1 MPRILIADDEPSIVM
16 AVRDELRFEGFEV
29 DAAASGPEALAK
41 ARTTRPD
48 VLLLDLMLPG
58 MNGFDVCRQLRR
70 ERPDLWI
77 IVLTVRSQEADRV
90 TGFEVGADDYVTK
103 PFPLRELI
111 GRIKVGLR
119 RRNGVEAERHYTFGD
134 VAVDLRAYQVWKGGV
149 PVELT
154 RKEFEILAL
163 LIRRAGEVVTRDEF
177 LNELGGENVY
187 VTHRTVDPHVGALRK
202 KLEPDPDNPTF
213 IVAVP
218 SVISLLSICSQ

>member
-1 MPRILIADDEPSIVM
+1 MPRVLIVDDEPTIVM

-41 ARTTRPD
+41 ARTTHPD

-58 MNGFDVCRQLRR
+58 MNGFDVCRQLRS

-77 IVLTVRSQEADRV
+77 IGLTVRSQEADRV

-103 PFPLRELI
+103 PFSLRELI

-119 RRNGVEAERHYTFGD
+119 RRNDVDAARHYTFGD
-134 VAVDLRAYQVWKGGV
+134 VAVDLRAHQVWKGGV
-149 PVELT
+149 QVELT

-163 LIRRAGEVVTRDEF
+163 LIRKAGEVAQA
-177 LNELGGENVY
+177 
-187 VTHRTVDPHVGALRK
+187 PA
-202 KLEPDPDNPTF
+202 
-213 IVAVP
+213 
-218 SVISLLSICSQ
+218 